1 MAINYKSRTFV
12 SHDDHDH
19 NDDDHHHHNDD
30 DGEEVEVESI
40 MIKVIN
46 RNQQRRWKSCIEH
59 KSAIVFAHNHADD
72 DHNKYL

>member
-12 SHDDHDH
+12 SQDDHD
-19 NDDDHHHHNDD
+19 DD
-30 DGEEVEVESI
+30 DGEEVEVKSI

>member
-1 MAINYKSRTFV
+1 MAVNYKSRTFV
-12 SHDDHDH
+12 SQDDHD
-19 NDDDHHHHNDD
+19 DD

>member
-12 SHDDHDH
+12 SQDD
-19 NDDDHHHHNDD
+19 HNDD

>member
-12 SHDDHDH
+12 SQ
-19 NDDDHHHHNDD
+19 DHHDDD

>member
-1 MAINYKSRTFV
+1 MAVNYKSRTFV
-12 SHDDHDH
+12 SQDDHD
-19 NDDDHHHHNDD
+19 DD

-72 DHNKYL
+72 DHDKYL

>member
-12 SHDDHDH
+12 SQDDHD
-19 NDDDHHHHNDD
+19 DD

>member
-12 SHDDHDH
+12 SQDD
-19 NDDDHHHHNDD
+19 HNDD

-72 DHNKYL
+72 DHDKYL